1 MYSRVLGRHQV
12 RIFGPCCIK
21 SLGKAFLQDQRSIQI
36 LMLALVKKTHHYA
49 DTLQRVYGQNQANAI
64 WTRSIGKNLGKI
76 TIYRSTFSAA
86 VSYLVPQSSETP
98 GTGILNRWLKRWN
111 ALVTNNV
118 A

>member
-12 RIFGPCCIK
+12 RIF
-21 SLGKAFLQDQRSIQI
+21 GKAFLQDQRSIQI
-36 LMLALVKKTHHYA
+36 LMLALVQKTHHYA
-49 DTLQRVYGQNQANAI
+49 DKLQRVCGQNQANAI